1 MDPGTSWTVTIR
13 VLYRT
18 LMVII
23 VSIVSILAMDLQAN
37 WGPGPDHRPGPDD
50 DHDHHHHDHDHHEHQ
65 G

>member
-23 VSIVSILAMDLQAN
+23 GIIGIILAMDLQAN

-50 DHDHHHHDHDHHEHQ
+50 DDDDHHHHDHQ